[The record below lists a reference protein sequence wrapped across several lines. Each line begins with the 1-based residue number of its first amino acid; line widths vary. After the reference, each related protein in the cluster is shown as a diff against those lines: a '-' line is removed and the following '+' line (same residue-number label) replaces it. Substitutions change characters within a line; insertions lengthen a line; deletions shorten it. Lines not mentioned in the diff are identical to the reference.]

1 MVAQRLQELG
11 CENAVL
17 LDGGGST
24 TLVSTYP
31 DFGTSSTINSPS
43 EGTPRSVSNAI
54 FLLSNL
60 SPTGT
65 AGSLYVTPK
74 SLTLLPGATTQCVA
88 SAMDTGWYPMDTL
101 PGDVT
106 WSSADNAVSASGLF
120 TAPAA
125 PGVYQVSAESGG
137 VTGSTNINV
146 LQADAHLCHQ

>member
-1 MVAQRLQELG
+1 MKTRSF
-11 CENAVL
+11 
-17 LDGGGST
+17 LDGGGSYHAGFY
-24 TLVSTYP
+24 VP

-88 SAMDTGWYPMDTL
+88 SGHGHRL
-101 PGDVT
+101 
-106 WSSADNAVSASGLF
+106 VSHGHPPRRCNL
-120 TAPAA
+120 
-125 PGVYQVSAESGG
+125 VLGG
-137 VTGSTNINV
+137 
-146 LQADAHLCHQ
+146 